1 MGILTVD
8 TSKGEKLGDNIVAV
22 EVEGMLVIVIDPT
35 KHYGVKPGGKMD
47 ACANSGGF
55 TSAPFG
61 LKINLYAG
69 RKA

>member
-1 MGILTVD
+1 MVLTVD
-8 TSKGEKLGDNIVAV
+8 TSKAKSLGNNIDAV
-22 EVEGMLVIVIDPT
+22 EVDGMLVIVIDPT

-61 LKINLYAG
+61 LKMNLYAG
-69 RKA
+69 RI